1 MIQNRIS
8 LLPLA
13 IIHQNNI
20 FKKHILI
27 VDGKKITLQP
37 LQQECESTKFIS
49 AIIIIAN
56 KNALSFMNTFP
67 LIGKTYS
74 NLEDITSFLQNNN
87 LYTINDEE
95 PTLIIAD
102 SSGYHVLL

>member
-1 MIQNRIS
+1 MIKNKIS

-13 IIHQNNI
+13 IIHQNRI

-27 VDGKKITLQP
+27 VDGGKITLQP
-37 LQQECESTKFIS
+37 FQQECESTKFIS

-56 KNALSFMNTFP
+56 KNVISFMNTLP
-67 LIGKTYS
+67 IIGKAYS
-74 NLEDITSFLQNNN
+74 NLEDITLFLHNNN

-102 SSGYHVLL
+102 SSGYHVL